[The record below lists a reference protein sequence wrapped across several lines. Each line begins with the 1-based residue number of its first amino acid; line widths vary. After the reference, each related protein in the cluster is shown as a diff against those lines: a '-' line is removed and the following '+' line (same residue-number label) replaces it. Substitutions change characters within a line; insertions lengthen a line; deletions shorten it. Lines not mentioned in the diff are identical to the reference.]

1 MIDPRSPPSLLPAS
15 GRSRPARRI
24 LAASLWVAVSGLAA
38 APAAA
43 REDPVGPPASEPRGF
58 SLASSDE
65 VEKTAITQYR
75 ELIRS
80 ARSQNALAP
89 DDNPA
94 LIRLREIA
102 QKMIPFT
109 AAYNARARQWQWEVN
124 LIGSK
129 QINAFCMPG
138 GKIAFFT
145 GILRTLRLTDDE
157 VAVVMGHE
165 IAHALRE
172 DGRDRLSQ
180 QRMGQVFTTG
190 AAVLSAIFGYGN
202 LGGQLADGATRL
214 TLLKYSRD
222 DESGADKIGLEL
234 AARAGFDPRAGVV
247 LWQKMAAAAKGS
259 PPQWL
264 STHPS
269 NDARINDIRREL
281 PKVMPLYAEATG
293 RPLDALPDY
302 PPRGAAG
309 AGAPAAD
316 TSGRS
321 AR

>member
-1 MIDPRSPPSLLPAS
+1 MIDLPRL
-15 GRSRPARRI
+15 SRPSFARLR
-24 LAASLWVAVSGLAA
+24 AATLMAA
-38 APAAA
+38 IVTATVVPNGAIARDAPA
-43 REDPVGPPASEPRGF
+43 REVPSRDTPAEPRGF

-65 VEKTAITQYR
+65 VEKAAITQYR

-80 ARSQNALAP
+80 ARDQKALAP
-89 DDNPA
+89 DDYPA

-102 QKMIPFT
+102 ERMVPFT
-109 AAYNARARQWQWEVN
+109 AEYNQRARQWQWEVN

-145 GILRTLRLTDDE
+145 GIIRTLKLTDDE
-157 VAVVMGHE
+157 VAVIMGHE

-190 AAVLSAIFGYGN
+190 AAVLSSIFGYGN

-222 DESGADKIGLEL
+222 DESGADKIGLQL

-269 NDARINDIRREL
+269 NEARINDIRREL
-281 PKVMPLYAEATG
+281 PKVLPLYAEATG
-293 RPLDALPDY
+293 RAVDALPPY
-302 PPRGAAG
+302 PPPGATGPSVPA
-309 AGAPAAD
+309 ATAPARP
-316 TSGRS
+316 TR
-321 AR
+321 